1 MSSIVRMLRVALT
14 GGLASGKTTVA
25 DRWAEN
31 GAVLIDSDVLAR
43 QVVEP
48 GTPGLAAVRE
58 RFGDRVL
65 AADGGLDRQALGA
78 VVFADS
84 QARKDL
90 EGILHPLIR
99 ARAAELERAA
109 APAAIVV
116 QVIPLLA
123 ETGRSEGFDAIVVV
137 DLPTEIQL
145 RRAMARDGSSAE
157 QAGARIAAQAGRT
170 ERLAIADLVVDNS
183 GDRDQLLAEAD
194 RVWQELRRRAAL
206 AAG

>member
-1 MSSIVRMLRVALT
+1 MSSIARMLRVALT

-78 VVFADS
+78 VVFAES

-123 ETGRSEGFDAIVVV
+123 ETGRTEGFDAIVVV

>member
-1 MSSIVRMLRVALT
+1 MSNIARMLRVALT

-25 DRWAEN
+25 ERWAEH

-43 QVVEP
+43 EVVEP

-65 AADGGLDRQALGA
+65 AADGSLDRKALGA

-99 ARAAELERAA
+99 ARAAELQQAA
-109 APAAIVV
+109 APEAIVV

-123 ETGRSEGFDAIVVV
+123 ETGRTEGFDAIVVV
-137 DLPTEIQL
+137 DLPTETQL
-145 RRAMARDGSSAE
+145 HRAMARDGSSAE
-157 QAGARIAAQAGRT
+157 QAGARIEAQAGRT
-170 ERLAIADLVVDNS
+170 ERLAVADLVVDNS
-183 GDRDQLLAEAD
+183 GDREQLLAEAD
-194 RVWQELRRRAAL
+194 RVWHELRRRVAL
-206 AAG
+206 AAD

>member
-1 MSSIVRMLRVALT
+1 MLRVALT

>member
-1 MSSIVRMLRVALT
+1 MLRVALT

-25 DRWAEN
+25 ERWAEH

-43 QVVEP
+43 EVVEP

-65 AADGGLDRQALGA
+65 AADGSLDRKALGA

-99 ARAAELERAA
+99 ARAAELQQAA
-109 APAAIVV
+109 APEAIVV

-123 ETGRSEGFDAIVVV
+123 ETGRTEGFDAIVVV
-137 DLPTEIQL
+137 DLPTETQL
-145 RRAMARDGSSAE
+145 HRAMARDGSSAE
-157 QAGARIAAQAGRT
+157 QAGARIEAQAGRT
-170 ERLAIADLVVDNS
+170 ERLAVADLVVDNS
-183 GDRDQLLAEAD
+183 GDREQLLAEAD
-194 RVWQELRRRAAL
+194 RVWHELRRRVAL
-206 AAG
+206 AAD

>member
-1 MSSIVRMLRVALT
+1 MLRVALT

-123 ETGRSEGFDAIVVV
+123 ETGRTEGFDAIVVV

>member
-1 MSSIVRMLRVALT
+1 MSSIARMLRVALT

-123 ETGRSEGFDAIVVV
+123 ETGRTEGFDAIVVV

>member
-1 MSSIVRMLRVALT
+1 MLRVALT

-25 DRWAEN
+25 ERWAEH

-43 QVVEP
+43 EVVEP

-65 AADGGLDRQALGA
+65 AADGSLDRKALGA

-99 ARAAELERAA
+99 ARAAELQQAA
-109 APAAIVV
+109 APEAIVV

-123 ETGRSEGFDAIVVV
+123 ETGRTEGFDAIVVV
-137 DLPTEIQL
+137 DLPTETQL

-157 QAGARIAAQAGRT
+157 QAGARIEAQAGRT
-170 ERLAIADLVVDNS
+170 ERLAVADLVVDNS
-183 GDRDQLLAEAD
+183 GDREQLLAEAD
-194 RVWQELRRRAAL
+194 RVWHELRRRVAL
-206 AAG
+206 AAD

>member
-1 MSSIVRMLRVALT
+1 MSNIARMLRVALT

-25 DRWAEN
+25 ERWAEH

-43 QVVEP
+43 EVVEP

-65 AADGGLDRQALGA
+65 AADGSLDRKALGA

-99 ARAAELERAA
+99 ARAAELQQAA
-109 APAAIVV
+109 APEAIVV

-123 ETGRSEGFDAIVVV
+123 ETGRTEGFDAIVVV
-137 DLPTEIQL
+137 DLPTETQL

-157 QAGARIAAQAGRT
+157 QAGARIEAQAGRT
-170 ERLAIADLVVDNS
+170 ERLAVADLVVDNS
-183 GDRDQLLAEAD
+183 GDREQLLAEAD
-194 RVWQELRRRAAL
+194 RVWHELRRRVAL
-206 AAG
+206 AAD